1 MILTSSPL
9 SAEEGRADGQLPV
22 AAAAARRRS
31 VTFGRPTQLNAK
43 QRGMLAERYA
53 KGETMAALAREFDV
67 SEPTVRRALRSSPGE
82 SRGAE

>member
-1 MILTSSPL
+1 MSRWAAT
-9 SAEEGRADGQLPV
+9 V
-22 AAAAARRRS
+22 AAAAARGKG
-31 VTFGRPTQLNAK
+31 VTFGRPTKLNAK

-67 SEPTVRRALRSSPGE
+67 SEQTVWRALRSSPGE